1 MKDDLEPLSSEL
13 SIADLTD
20 ADDTDSKHSDNA
32 GFEEDVLPFL
42 LQAQDIVMKLES
54 RVIELEEDLFVSN
67 ESKYNNYKFLILTSF
82 HIRRP
87 FIPNM
92 NTIGQ
97 IG

>member
-13 SIADLTD
+13 SHVALSELDD
-20 ADDTDSKHSDNA
+20 ADPKHSDAA

-54 RVIELEEDLFVSN
+54 RVMELEEDLFVSVHAMCLPC
-67 ESKYNNYKFLILTSF
+67 FLHLTYPYW
-82 HIRRP
+82 RRQ
-87 FIPNM
+87 FIPNT

-97 IG
+97 NG

>member
-1 MKDDLEPLSSEL
+1 MKDELEPLSSEL
-13 SIADLTD
+13 SVADLTD
-20 ADDTDSKHSDNA
+20 VDDTDSKHSDTA

-54 RVIELEEDLFVSN
+54 RVMELEEDLFVSN
-67 ESKYNNYKFLILTSF
+67 RPQVRKLQPMILTSF

-87 FIPNM
+87 FILNM
-92 NTIGQ
+92 STIGQ